1 MNDRRT
7 ARPSRNGDVSV
18 SHVIVTSQVV
28 KKEYTRA
35 LIIPTLVCDVGNY
48 VLGVASILLDPVDA
62 FCSVILDVEQP
73 FFYYLRLKGSFC
85 HIWEIIKIMDP

>member
-1 MNDRRT
+1 M
-7 ARPSRNGDVSV
+7 
-18 SHVIVTSQVV
+18 

-35 LIIPTLVCDVGNY
+35 LIIPTLVYDVGNC

-73 FFYYLRLKGSFC
+73 FFYLRLEGSFC